1 MGFFLSFFFSAFS
14 KKRGGGGGGG
24 AQGVEKEAR
33 NVWFVKVL

>member
-1 MGFFLSFFFSAFS
+1 MGFFLSFFFFAFS
-14 KKRGGGGGGG
+14 KKRGGG

>member
-14 KKRGGGGGGG
+14 KKRGGGGGG